1 MGQIASA
8 PARSPTTSASSPP
21 SPPRSSAA
29 AHAGAFES
37 FAPFPFGGFSAL
49 PAPTQVLLL
58 RSYARIAP
66 SSYPTKTIA
75 RDGCPSTNAT
85 GPFLCSPLTR
95 NSCCFSRAAV
105 FEEPLERKPMRS
117 ERLVPAPEEDPRGE
131 VLDDWPSENDP
142 KPSPSS
148 EPRSPPENPESSE
161 IPPENPS
168 PPPPPRR
175 LAALSVA
182 SPGRAKTT
190 SGIRS
195 SPLNATWARRS
206 FVGAEAGSFVPA
218 ATRPA
223 RGRETPSR
231 WRTCADA
238 SARIATRRAPS
249 AAGACARARTGWGR
263 RWAAR
268 IAPVTPSRRYARRP
282 TETAHRARTGC
293 HEAHTAPATSSRRT
307 LASDGRGRCEEGRVR
322 RGEGEAGGWGRR

>member
-75 RDGCPSTNAT
+75 RDGCPSTNAM

-95 NSCCFSRAAV
+95 NSCFSRAAV
-105 FEEPLERKPMRS
+105 FEEPLEPKPMRS

-131 VLDDWPSENDP
+131 VLDVWPSENDP

-148 EPRSPPENPESSE
+148 EPRSPPENP
-161 IPPENPS
+161 
-168 PPPPPRR
+168 
-175 LAALSVA
+175 
-182 SPGRAKTT
+182 
-190 SGIRS
+190 
-195 SPLNATWARRS
+195 
-206 FVGAEAGSFVPA
+206 
-218 ATRPA
+218 
-223 RGRETPSR
+223 
-231 WRTCADA
+231 
-238 SARIATRRAPS
+238 
-249 AAGACARARTGWGR
+249 
-263 RWAAR
+263 
-268 IAPVTPSRRYARRP
+268 
-282 TETAHRARTGC
+282 
-293 HEAHTAPATSSRRT
+293 
-307 LASDGRGRCEEGRVR
+307 
-322 RGEGEAGGWGRR
+322 